1 MEPAM
6 RLATVALLFLTSSP
20 LAAADDAR
28 REGAWTE
35 AKWPFLVDQWGL
47 GNAYQCKAAECGVDV
62 ALYLRAKVGFCNCT
76 TGIVED
82 EEIDRVGD
90 LDLVGWQSRARALGA
105 PVVVGW
111 MKGRARAFVVEG
123 RDRRERHALTVAVS
137 NKCDAVV
144 ATVVADQPISSDIE
158 RSAIEFLSSRPI
170 LRWAA
175 ANTGL

>member
-1 MEPAM
+1 M
-6 RLATVALLFLTSSP
+6 RLVAFVLLLLIGSP
-20 LAAADDAR
+20 LAAADDGAR
-28 REGAWTE
+28 RDSAWTE
-35 AKWPFLVDQWGL
+35 TKWPFLIDQWGL
-47 GNAYQCKAAECGVDV
+47 GNAYQCKAAECGIDV
-62 ALYLRAKVGFCNCT
+62 TLYLRAKVGFCNCT

-90 LDLVGWQSRARALGA
+90 LSLVGWQSRARALGA
-105 PVVVGW
+105 PVTVGW
-111 MKGRARAFVVEG
+111 MKGRSRAFVVEG

-144 ATVVADQPISSDIE
+144 ATVVADQPISSATE